1 MTHDNR
7 HEIGIE
13 LKNHNA
19 SINCGNAVHM
29 INFLFYHFHK
39 DCKTFFIT
47 IFLNSKTDVQY
58 TIFQLTLFNL
68 FHSEETME

>member
-7 HEIGIE
+7 HEIVIE

-47 IFLNSKTDVQY
+47 IF
-58 TIFQLTLFNL
+58 
-68 FHSEETME
+68 

>member
-29 INFLFYHFHK
+29 INLLFYHFHK
-39 DCKTFFIT
+39 NILKFENRRSIYNFSTYTVQFIS
-47 IFLNSKTDVQY
+47 F
-58 TIFQLTLFNL
+58 
-68 FHSEETME
+68 